1 MSACR
6 CITPPF
12 HRDDFESEA
21 IGIDMTNLRFGEVS
35 VETCKACGS
44 KWLQYFVEY
53 EAFTASGRY
62 FRGIASLEQL
72 QGLTPERA
80 ATVLADMTWYFRGGS
95 YYRTPGERASGLPHV
110 DL

>member
-1 MSACR
+1 MSECR
-6 CITPPF
+6 CMTPPF
-12 HRDDFESEA
+12 HRGDFDSQA
-21 IGIDMTNLRFGEVS
+21 IGMDMTNLRFGEVS

-62 FRGIASLEQL
+62 FRGMASAEQL

-80 ATVLADMTWYFRGGS
+80 AAVLASMPWYFRGGS
-95 YYRTPGERASGLPHV
+95 YYQTMGERTSGVPQV